1 MPTWVLFVILLVVIL
16 IILWIL
22 LSGNAVIVDE
32 EQVGSDEPL
41 VVEPEPVVPV
51 IEEEAE
57 DIIETIEEMEVE
69 TVKPDDLKK
78 IEGIG
83 PKISM
88 LLAEKGILTFAQLA
102 AQTPAQ
108 LQAVLD
114 EAGIRIAN
122 PATWPE
128 QAKLAAQGDW
138 EQLSAL
144 QDGLKG
150 GRRD

>member
-102 AQTPAQ
+102 AQTPAE